1 VPGGLHVPLDP
12 FLDGG
17 DVGGC
22 VLQVFADIFDLGG
35 GDHGGSRGAARL
47 GLNGPAAMLD
57 AGGDVVGAAVGLG
70 VLKIEV
76 LGCGR
81 AVKSVE
87 AGVPLSISAIR

>member
-1 VPGGLHVPLDP
+1 
-12 FLDGG
+12 
-17 DVGGC
+17 
-22 VLQVFADIFDLGG
+22 
-35 GDHGGSRGAARL
+35 
-47 GLNGPAAMLD
+47 MLD

-81 AVKSVE
+81 TVKSVE